1 MIIYIDGKYLPEGL
15 AKVSVFDHGLLYGD
29 GVFEG
34 IRAYNGRVFRL
45 KEHIDRLYDSAK
57 TVDIQPPIS
66 KEAMTEAI
74 CETLR
79 RNKLKDAYIRP
90 IITRGVGDL
99 GLDPR
104 KCEKASVIVIA
115 VTWGAMYGDLYEKG
129 LKAITVSV
137 RRNAAESLPPNVK
150 SLNYL
155 NNILAK
161 IEANYK
167 GGDEAIFFDTN
178 GYVAEG
184 SGDNLYIIKNGEII
198 TPHTLNNLRG
208 ITRVVV
214 KEIAESLGITFREQ
228 NLGYFDLYTADELIC
243 SGTAAEVAPIT
254 WVDGRVIGT
263 GKPGPITRQL
273 IAAFHTVTEHEG
285 YPVYAKVK
293 AANGKAK
300 PAAKKSAAK
309 AVKAAKTKAVKTV
322 KVAKTAKAV
331 KTTPAKKTGKVA
343 AKKSAAKKSAAK
355 KTGGKKR

>member
-1 MIIYIDGKYLPEGL
+1 MIIYIDGKFLPDDQ

-45 KEHIDRLYDSAK
+45 KEHLDRLYDSAK
-57 TVDIQPPIS
+57 TIDLTPPIT
-66 KEAMTEAI
+66 KEEMTEAI

-104 KCEKASVIVIA
+104 KCPVPSVIIIC

-129 LKAITVSV
+129 LKAITVSI
-137 RRNAAESLPPNVK
+137 RRNAAESLPPNIK

-178 GYVAEG
+178 GYVSEG
-184 SGDNLYIIKNGEII
+184 SGDNLYVVKNGEIL
-198 TPHTLNNLRG
+198 TPPTINNLRG
-208 ITRVVV
+208 VTRMVAL
-214 KEIAESLGITFREQ
+214 EIAQSLGITVKEQ

-263 GKPGPITRQL
+263 GKPGPVTRQL
-273 IAAFHTVTEHEG
+273 MAAFKTVTEKEG
-285 YPVYAKVK
+285 YPIY
-293 AANGKAK
+293 
-300 PAAKKSAAK
+300 KKK
-309 AVKAAKTKAVKTV
+309 
-322 KVAKTAKAV
+322 
-331 KTTPAKKTGKVA
+331 
-343 AKKSAAKKSAAK
+343 
-355 KTGGKKR
+355 

>member
-1 MIIYIDGKYLPEGL
+1 MIIYIDGKYLPEDQ

-45 KEHIDRLYDSAK
+45 KEHIDRMYDSAK
-57 TVDIQPPIS
+57 TIDIHPPIS
-66 KEAMTEAI
+66 KEEMAEVI
-74 CETLR
+74 CEVLR
-79 RNKLKDAYIRP
+79 KNKLKDAYIRP
-90 IITRGVGDL
+90 IFTRGVGDL

-104 KCEKASVIVIA
+104 RCKKASTIVIA

-137 RRNAAESLPPNVK
+137 RRNAAEALPPNVK

-184 SGDNLYIIKNGEII
+184 SGDNLYIVKNGEIL

-208 ITRVVV
+208 VTRLVV
-214 KEIAESLGITFREQ
+214 KEIAESLGIPFHEQ

-243 SGTAAEVAPIT
+243 SGTAAELAPIT
-254 WVDGRVIGT
+254 WVDGRVIGS
-263 GKPGPITRQL
+263 GRPGPVTRQL
-273 IAAFHTVTEHEG
+273 MAAFNAVTKNEG
-285 YPVYAKVK
+285 YPVY
-293 AANGKAK
+293 GKA
-300 PAAKKSAAK
+300 P
-309 AVKAAKTKAVKTV
+309 
-322 KVAKTAKAV
+322 AKTAK
-331 KTTPAKKTGKVA
+331 KTTKIVAATKAKPSAKKASVKKPVVRKVKAPAKKSP
-343 AKKSAAKKSAAK
+343 AK
-355 KTGGKKR
+355 RR